1 MFNNIKSDKEA
12 KLQINIRKVLKL
24 FLLIFLPSLL
34 LVTGD
39 LPPFFVP
46 PLKLEFVFKQ
56 TVGA

>member
-1 MFNNIKSDKEA
+1 MTEIFGFNAYSPKE
-12 KLQINIRKVLKL
+12 I
-24 FLLIFLPSLL
+24 
-34 LVTGD
+34 D